1 MEETSTP
8 DFYKS
13 AGEFNEHRCFGHR
26 EPESP
31 QQAREISQRIGELSA
46 DVICGDL

>member
-13 AGEFNEHRCFGHR
+13 VGEFTEHRCFGHQ
-26 EPESP
+26 EPGSP
-31 QQAREISQRIGELSA
+31 QQARKISQRIGELSA
-46 DVICGDL
+46 DVIGGDL